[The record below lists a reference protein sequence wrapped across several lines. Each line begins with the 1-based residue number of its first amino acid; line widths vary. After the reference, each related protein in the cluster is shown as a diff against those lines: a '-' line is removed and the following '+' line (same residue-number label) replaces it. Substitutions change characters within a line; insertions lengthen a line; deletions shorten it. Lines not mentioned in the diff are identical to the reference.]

1 MNETSS
7 DGIFDKYFL
16 TMTAYA
22 IIESLKTLSM
32 QSEVET
38 LIECYKTGTNGT
50 VLIDEPESGC
60 WINVVEPTQSER
72 DWLQDELGVLPEF
85 VRASLDEEETSHI
98 DFDDE
103 VDQTFIIV
111 DYPSAEDI
119 EDMTDPDML
128 QYRTLPLSVIFLQEQ
143 NMVVTISANANYVI
157 EDLARGRVRNIDTR
171 LRTRFLLLL
180 LLRVSQRFLI
190 YLRRIDNLSTKNEK
204 LLYNSMENDEI
215 VQLLA
220 LQKSLVYFSTSLKSD
235 EVTINKIMHGRII
248 RLYEEDQEL
257 LEDVLI
263 EIHQAQE
270 MCAIYS
276 NILTGMMDAFGSII
290 SNNLN
295 IVMKVLT
302 VITIVMSIP
311 NIIFGFYGMNVGGL
325 PFCQS
330 WIGPVLI
337 ACALMALATFIFK
350 KNDMFH

>member
-1 MNETSS
+1 M
-7 DGIFDKYFL
+7 
-16 TMTAYA
+16 
-22 IIESLKTLSM
+22 
-32 QSEVET
+32 
-38 LIECYKTGTNGT
+38 IECYKTGADGT
-50 VLIDEPESGC
+50 VQIEEPEPGC
-60 WINVVEPTQSER
+60 WINVVEPTSSER
-72 DWLQDELGVLPEF
+72 IWLEEDLGVLPEF

-103 VDQTFIIV
+103 EDQTFIIV
-111 DYPSAEDI
+111 DYPSAEDV
-119 EDMTDPDML
+119 EDMTDPNML

-157 EDLARGRVRNIDTR
+157 EDLARGRVRNLDTR

-190 YLRRIDNLSTKNEK
+190 YLRRIDNLSTKTENS
-204 LLYNSMENDEI
+204 LYNSMKNDEI

-220 LQKSLVYFSTSLKSD
+220 LEKSLVYFSTSLKSD
-235 EVTINKIMHGRII
+235 EVTLNKIMHGRII

-276 NILTGMMDAFGSII
+276 NILTSMMDTFGSVI

-295 IVMKVLT
+295 NVMKALT
-302 VITIVMSIP
+302 VITIVMEIP
-311 NIIFGFYGMNVGGL
+311 NIIFGFYGMNVGIL
-325 PFCQS
+325 PFPAT
-330 WIGPVLI
+330 WLYP
-337 ACALMALATFIFK
+337 TFIALVLMGIAVLFFK
-350 KNDMFH
+350 KNNMFH